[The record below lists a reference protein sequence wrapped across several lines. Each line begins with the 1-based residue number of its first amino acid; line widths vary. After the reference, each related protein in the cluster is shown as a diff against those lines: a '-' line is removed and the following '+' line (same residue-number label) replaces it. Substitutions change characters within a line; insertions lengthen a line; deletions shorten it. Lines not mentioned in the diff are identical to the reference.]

1 MIRDLSQV
9 EAPWPEVRTPL
20 CIIGAGTAGIFLAC
34 QLRALGVDVL
44 VLETGDRFARS
55 ANEMAQTC
63 AQRSIRYRGA
73 EQGRSF
79 GLGGTSVLW
88 GGQMIPLTAADMQA
102 RPAVGIDA
110 WPVGY
115 AELTNHLAHVKQRL
129 GLRAGDDAGES
140 ALSARRYP
148 GLSAFDPDFAL
159 RLSEWLPFG
168 MRNFAQAFADPLRQD
183 SGLVVWLN
191 AGVVR
196 LQCDAAE
203 MGRILAVEARS
214 ANGRMLN
221 VRPDLVVICAG
232 ALESTRLLLAFD
244 ESTSGRLTANG
255 APLGRYFAD
264 HLSVTCGRFACRDWT
279 RYNHAVAPVFSG
291 GVMRTPRLEIAPA
304 AQDRLAL
311 TSAFVHFT
319 FVTHGDTGF
328 DVIRSFLRQRQ
339 GERQRL
345 GLSPRRL
352 GRVVQDVGA
361 MAYWRVVH
369 RQLWIPRP
377 ADLLLQVDIEQVPNW
392 NSRLSLA
399 DDLDRL
405 GRKRLVIDWQITPED
420 IRVIR
425 TVAQRTVQAWD
436 GSRLRNLA
444 RLEMTMPLRFDDFET
459 QYDVYHPTGSLR
471 MGSQP
476 ANSVTDANLR
486 VWGLENCYVSSTAV
500 FPSAGSANPGLM
512 HLALTARLAEH
523 LASRIR

>member
-9 EAPWPEVRTPL
+9 EAPGLEVRTPL

-44 VLETGDRFARS
+44 LLETGDRFARS

-63 AQRSIRYRGA
+63 AQRASAIGAPSRAAASVWAVPRY
-73 EQGRSF
+73 S
-79 GLGGTSVLW
+79 W

-110 WPVGY
+110 WPIDH

-264 HLSVTCGRFACRDWT
+264 HLSVTCG
-279 RYNHAVAPVFSG
+279 
-291 GVMRTPRLEIAPA
+291 
-304 AQDRLAL
+304 
-311 TSAFVHFT
+311 
-319 FVTHGDTGF
+319 
-328 DVIRSFLRQRQ
+328 
-339 GERQRL
+339 
-345 GLSPRRL
+345 
-352 GRVVQDVGA
+352 
-361 MAYWRVVH
+361 
-369 RQLWIPRP
+369 
-377 ADLLLQVDIEQVPNW
+377 LLL
-392 NSRLSLA
+392 A
-399 DDLDRL
+399 
-405 GRKRLVIDWQITPED
+405 VIGPAT
-420 IRVIR
+420 
-425 TVAQRTVQAWD
+425 
-436 GSRLRNLA
+436 
-444 RLEMTMPLRFDDFET
+444 TMPLHQFF
-459 QYDVYHPTGSLR
+459 PAASCAPLGSR
-471 MGSQP
+471 
-476 ANSVTDANLR
+476 
-486 VWGLENCYVSSTAV
+486 
-500 FPSAGSANPGLM
+500 
-512 HLALTARLAEH
+512 
-523 LASRIR
+523 